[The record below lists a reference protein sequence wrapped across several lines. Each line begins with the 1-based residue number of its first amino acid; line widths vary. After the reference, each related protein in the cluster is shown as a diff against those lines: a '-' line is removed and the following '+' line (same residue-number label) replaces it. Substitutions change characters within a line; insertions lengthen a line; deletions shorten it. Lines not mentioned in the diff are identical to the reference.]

1 MLRGACVVLHGAR
14 EAMALGPKSLASTGK
29 NWF

>member
-14 EAMALGPKSLASTGK
+14 EAVALGPKSPASAGE
-29 NWF
+29 NRI